1 MNAPRPARRMQ
12 PAWTDFVTH
21 HNVCKL
27 PIVALESVMKANAGS
42 DSAKTCLNVSQGRRA
57 AANHHGVR
65 SHPLDVWTTATA
77 PVGAD
82 AFWRSAYASL
92 SVGRMMNVGPEPIAM
107 TYAVRSATGMTN
119 VLARKF
125 AGTGAAKIPFNA
137 RQSHALES
145 AHSKIR

>member
-1 MNAPRPARRMQ
+1 MQ

-57 AANHHGVR
+57 AESHPGVR
-65 SHPLDVWTTATA
+65 SHRIDVWTTATA

-107 TYAVRSATGMTN
+107 TYAVRSATAMTN
-119 VLARKF
+119 ALARKS
-125 AGTGAAKIPFNA
+125 AEIGAAKTPFNA
-137 RQSHALES
+137 RLSHAPQS
-145 AHSKIR
+145 ARFRIR